1 MADMLLEERADR
13 VAWLT
18 VNRPEVRN
26 ALSLE
31 LCELMTARL
40 TALGRDRDVRVVVLR
55 GAGEKVF
62 ISGADV
68 REFREK
74 LATPEAALEYDEI
87 AERLSLAIEHTPQP
101 VIAMIHGY
109 AVGSGCTGAMAC
121 DLRLASPQAKF
132 GIPIARFGLLASVP
146 DTARLVALVGAAR
159 AKWLLLSGQ
168 LIGAEEA
175 QASGL
180 VHRVVDAAQLEATTR
195 EVAGLLAANAPL
207 TLKSAKQIVDLCA
220 GAGDRTVR
228 DGAPWYEEIFRSR
241 DLQEGIDAFFAKRKP
256 VFAGE

>member
-1 MADMLLEERADR
+1 MADTLLEERADR

-31 LCELMTARL
+31 LCELLTARL
-40 TALGRDRDVRVVVLR
+40 TELGRDRDVRVVVLR

-74 LATPEAALEYDEI
+74 LATPEAALRYDGI
-87 AERLSLAIEHTPQP
+87 AEQLSLAIEHMPQP

-109 AVGSGCTGAMAC
+109 AAGSGCTVAMAC
-121 DLRLASPQAKF
+121 DVRLASAQARF
-132 GIPIARFGLLASVP
+132 GIPIAKFGLVASVP
-146 DTARLVALVGAAR
+146 DTARLVALVGPAR

-175 QASGL
+175 QAIGL
-180 VHRVVDAAQLEATTR
+180 VHRVVSGAELEAATR

-207 TLKSAKQIVDLCA
+207 TLKSVKQMVELCA
-220 GAGDRTVR
+220 GPGGRTVR
-228 DGAPWYEEIFRSR
+228 DGARWYDEIFRSR

>member
-1 MADMLLEERADR
+1 MSDMVLEERADR

-26 ALSLE
+26 ALSLD
-31 LCELMTARL
+31 LCELLTARL
-40 TALGRDRDVRVVVLR
+40 TALGRDRDLRVVVLR

-74 LATPEAALEYDEI
+74 LATPAAALDYDET
-87 AERLSLAIEHTPQP
+87 AERLSLAIEHMPQP

-109 AVGSGCTGAMAC
+109 AVGSGCTVAMAC
-121 DLRLASPQAKF
+121 DLRLASAQARF
-132 GIPIARFGLLASVP
+132 GIPIAKFGLLASVP

-159 AKWLLLSGQ
+159 AKWLLMTGQ
-168 LIGAEEA
+168 LIAAEEA
-175 QASGL
+175 QAIGL
-180 VHRVVDAAQLEATTR
+180 VHRVVDAAQLEATTG
-195 EVAGLLAANAPL
+195 ELAGLLAANAPL
-207 TLKSAKQIVDLCA
+207 AMKSAKQIVDLCA
-220 GAGDRTVR
+220 GPGGRTIR
-228 DGAPWYEEIFRSR
+228 DGARWYEEIFTSR

>member
-1 MADMLLEERADR
+1 MADMLLTEREDGI
-13 VAWLT
+13 AWLT

-40 TALGRDRDVRVVVLR
+40 TELGRDRDVRVVVLR

-74 LATPEAALEYDEI
+74 LNTPEAALEYDAI
-87 AERLSLAIEHTPQP
+87 AERLSLAIEHMPQP

-109 AVGSGCTGAMAC
+109 AVGSGCTVAMAC
-121 DLRLASPQAKF
+121 DIRLASPQAKF
-132 GIPIARFGLLASVP
+132 GIPIAKFGLLASVP
-146 DTARLVALVGAAR
+146 DTARLVALVGPAR

-168 LIGAEEA
+168 LVGAEEA
-175 QASGL
+175 QAIGL
-180 VHRVVDAAQLEATTR
+180 VHRVVDGAQLEATTK

-207 TLKSAKQIVDLCA
+207 TLKSAKQMVDLCA
-220 GAGDRTVR
+220 GPAGRTVE
-228 DGAPWYEEIFRSR
+228 DGARWYQEIFRSR

>member
-1 MADMLLEERADR
+1 MADMLLEERGDR

-31 LCELMTARL
+31 LCALMTARL

-74 LATPEAALEYDEI
+74 LATPEAALEYDEV
-87 AERLSLAIEHTPQP
+87 AERLSVAIEHMPQP

-109 AVGSGCTGAMAC
+109 AVGSGCTVAMAC
-121 DLRLASPQAKF
+121 DLRLAGAQAKF

-220 GAGDRTVR
+220 GPRGRTIR